1 MEHGTGT
8 HTACRRLRILVEH
21 TNNHAC
27 VTLRPASVAHD
38 QSKSGPTVGFVGG
51 GQMATALAVGLVSSG
66 FTKAE
71 NVIGR
76 DATILFLGAHFS
88 PSQRCI

>member
-1 MEHGTGT
+1 MENGTG
-8 HTACRRLRILVEH
+8 TACRRLRILVEH
-21 TNNHAC
+21 TNNHAHRI
-27 VTLRPASVAHD
+27 TLSPASVAHN

-76 DATILFLGAHFS
+76 DATTLFIGAHFS

>member
-1 MEHGTGT
+1 
-8 HTACRRLRILVEH
+8 
-21 TNNHAC
+21 
-27 VTLRPASVAHD
+27 
-38 QSKSGPTVGFVGG
+38 
-51 GQMATALAVGLVSSG
+51 MATALAVGLVSSG